1 MLFGRDE
8 SHDES
13 IQQVTTFHPTFLK
26 EDRSYLRQI
35 HKVVS
40 AAENSICMIYPWI
53 GLGEELVIPFEN
65 AISNNPDVKL
75 YLITRLLKGDVFRH
89 LHQLEDVEQWRR
101 IFKDNM
107 SVKYNNNVHAKMI
120 IVDDVAALVGSSN
133 LTGTGLGSPRSYE
146 GIPQIETNIYTTCLD
161 AVNDA
166 GNFFTKVWG
175 HESSKPYVDTSEYVL
190 SCKSHNLAGIFQHYK
205 KDFKKLLET
214 EDLTF
219 LEDGTVKFK
228 GDLAFITENEAYI
241 LGTKRK
247 DIAVK
252 FTGDTSKLNSTVLFE
267 RVEVSGNLHCKNE
280 MDFTVKDITDK
291 KGSKDKIED
300 KKVLK
305 DKIIKINDLKS
316 GWSNL
321 TVSGTVSSSSD
332 ILELKGSGHVLRLA
346 RIEDDTGIITLELW
360 NEKAQNKKIKKGS
373 RIEIINGFTKMFRDE
388 LRLVIKKDGKIKVL
402 KD

>member
-13 IQQVTTFHPTFLK
+13 IQQITTFHPTFLK

-35 HKVVS
+35 HKVIS

-65 AISNNPDVKL
+65 ALSSNPDIKL
-75 YLITRLLKGDVFRH
+75 YLITRLLEGDVFRH
-89 LHQLEDVEQWRR
+89 LHQLEDVEQWKR

-166 GNFFTKVWG
+166 GNFFTKVWD

-219 LEDGTVKFK
+219 LEDGTVNFK
-228 GDLAFITENEAYI
+228 GDLAFINENEAYI

-252 FTGDTSKLNSTVLFE
+252 FTGGTAKLNSKALFE
-267 RVEVSGNLHCKNE
+267 KVEVSGDLHCKNE
-280 MDFTVKDITDK
+280 MDFTL
-291 KGSKDKIED
+291 KDKITD

-305 DKIIKINDLKS
+305 DKITKINDLES

-321 TVSGTVSSSSD
+321 IVSGTVSSSGD
-332 ILELKGSGHVLRLA
+332 ILKLKGSDHVLRLA

-373 RIEIINGFTKMFRDE
+373 KIEIINGFTKMFRDE
-388 LRLVIKKDGKIKVL
+388 LRLAIKENGKIKVL